1 MIKYNEELIKKYT
14 PQELGIYYDSYHRLL
29 NNEEVTMKTLL
40 KVANTLNIS
49 LKEIMRYEKSDVSRF
64 E

>member
-1 MIKYNEELIKKYT
+1 MIVYNKVFLSRYT
-14 PQELGIYYDSYHRLL
+14 PQELGIYYDSYRRLM

-40 KVANTLNIS
+40 KVANTLNVS
-49 LKEIMRYEKSDVSRF
+49 LKEIMRYEKSDVSWT